1 MHPQLLTFLKLTGL
15 LAAAIAVFFVLT
27 FITGLLIK
35 VVLIAAVVAALAMG
49 ASSSITPWSG
59 ASSSRSSVK

>member
-1 MHPQLLTFLKLTGL
+1 M
-15 LAAAIAVFFVLT
+15 AAAIAVFFVLT

-49 ASSSITPWSG
+49 GFFVYNAVVRRKQLPVI
-59 ASSSRSSVK
+59 R